1 MSELVK
7 CHKFGKTRDLN
18 ETSFEDGLVVTRIQD
33 QVNPISVN
41 LVGNNVAIVFQCGNC
56 CKVDKCKE
64 KCKCGKC

>member
-33 QVNPISVN
+33 QGNVIPVN
-41 LVGNNVAIVFQCGNC
+41 LVGNNVAIVFTCGSC
-56 CKVDKCKE
+56 SKVDKCNDKP
-64 KCKCGKC
+64 KCGRC